1 MKTLL
6 ACAALLLTASVAIVA
21 DDLDADANV
30 AIVKQMFDAFNQH
43 DWDKMASYY
52 SDDASF
58 LDPTLGA
65 AEVKQSHAD
74 IVRKYSG
81 LEKMAPD
88 IFDDIKH
95 IHAAG
100 NTVIVEFVSSG
111 SAPDGSKWTL
121 PICTVLT
128 LADGKIVR
136 DATYFDK

>member
-6 ACAALLLTASVAIVA
+6 IFAAVLVSAFSTLAAQ
-21 DDLDADANV
+21 DADANV
-30 AIVKQMFDAFNQH
+30 AVVKQMFEAFNQH
-43 DWDKMASYY
+43 DWKKMASYY
-52 SDDASF
+52 ADDASF

-65 AEVKQSHAD
+65 EEVNQSHAE
-74 IVRKYSG
+74 IVKKYSN

-88 IFDDIKH
+88 IHDDIKH

-100 NTVIVEFVSSG
+100 NTVVVEFVSSG
-111 SAPDGSKWTL
+111 SAPDGTKWKL